1 LNVGKE
7 EERSE
12 EEQIAQLEQDFRRE
26 EMELG
31 RLEWAWQFL
40 LKNFFTGF
48 SIRTLGSHDL
58 YYGSSMLP

>member
-1 LNVGKE
+1 MNRLNVGKE

-31 RLEWAWQFL
+31 RLEWSWQFL
-40 LKNFFTGF
+40 LEFLK
-48 SIRTLGSHDL
+48 
-58 YYGSSMLP
+58 

>member
-31 RLEWAWQFL
+31 RLEWAWQFHPEL
-40 LKNFFTGF
+40 F
-48 SIRTLGSHDL
+48 SGSDL
-58 YYGSSMLP
+58 ISLF

>member
-1 LNVGKE
+1 MNRLNVGKE

-40 LKNFFTGF
+40 LEFLK
-48 SIRTLGSHDL
+48 
-58 YYGSSMLP
+58 